1 MPEIEWRKS
10 QEFTADEIR
19 SMINITLNKLE
30 LLKNNQN
37 MDDWEKIE
45 NAEKINEENIIRL
58 KRDEDQQD
66 ETIQFMQEIISDRP
80 VDRENR
86 LKIELEEKEREL
98 EEIMPTEN
106 EEIGPLT
113 KVVLLQIKEYSSEE
127 LKNFEKE
134 KEITEEKQKNQ
145 IESSF
150 LLPESHSAIEKQ
162 NGSENADPNN
172 FDGNNDTREKTN
184 MSVMNRKEEID
195 EGIVSQLGENIE
207 KINSIQNNSESI
219 LE

>member
-145 IESSF
+145 IESS
-150 LLPESHSAIEKQ
+150 LVLQEKHSEIEKQ
-162 NGSENADPNN
+162 NSLANIDPNN
-172 FDGNNDTREKTN
+172 FDSKNYAREKIN
-184 MSVMNRKEEID
+184 KNEMNRKEEVN
-195 EGIVSQLGENIE
+195 EGIVNQLRENIGQ
-207 KINSIQNNSESI
+207 INSIEHN
-219 LE
+219 